1 MTLRRLWT
9 CESLDPF
16 RQGNSETK
24 QNHESIWIYC
34 HIAKFCRSSF
44 CGFPMMNPESV
55 TNSPPWTECQPI
67 FCFNHQSWNRISS
80 ISYHPFN
87 QNKSN
92 KPINQ
97 SINHSMDESHRIHPM
112 RPIKISKS
120 TKNEGKYTGPID
132 TMGINQL
139 TKRKHTYSP
148 EIWKMLVGYEPFL
161 LQMLP
166 FQGTLVLHVGG
177 CKTSSCRATIPGVL
191 G

>member
-44 CGFPMMNPESV
+44 CGFPIPELANTMTTWWIRHV
-55 TNSPPWTECQPI
+55 TVSANVLFIINHWTGFIQ
-67 FCFNHQSWNRISS
+67 FRTTLS
-80 ISYHPFN
+80 N

-97 SINHSMDESHRIHPM
+97 SINHSLEESHRIHP
-112 RPIKISKS
+112 IDHKDEKI
-120 TKNEGKYTGPID
+120 NEKGKQIYQSHRYYGNHI
-132 TMGINQL
+132 L
-139 TKRKHTYSP
+139 W
-148 EIWKMLVGYEPFL
+148 EMLVGRLAFPFGNAAFSGNFG
-161 LQMLP
+161 P
-166 FQGTLVLHVGG
+166 
-177 CKTSSCRATIPGVL
+177 SCSGL
-191 G
+191 